1 MSNLTPNDKFL
12 RMEQSAEAFKHSEY
26 SNIVSEK
33 GLNSED
39 SLTCSTPGIGVNP
52 FGLNLEKLQ

>member
-1 MSNLTPNDKFL
+1 
-12 RMEQSAEAFKHSEY
+12 MEQSAEAFKHSEY